1 MFKKI
6 IYLLIIITILFLIL
20 IIYLY
25 NNRKKYMLDGD
36 NMIHESIKEIEIEVN
51 EKKFTLELEENDA
64 TRTLISKL
72 KNNEITIDMEE
83 YGGFEKVGNLE
94 FSLPTNDEKITT
106 IPGDIVL
113 YQGNKIVLF
122 YGSNT
127 WSYTRLGHLKNINT
141 TELKETINNENIK
154 LIARLIK

>member
-1 MFKKI
+1 
-6 IYLLIIITILFLIL
+6 
-20 IIYLY
+20 
-25 NNRKKYMLDGD
+25 MLDGD